1 MSEQLYLANDVA
13 DATGR
18 SINNIHHYMLKA
30 NVGNNCGKYRVL
42 TEYEYTELCRLDRIA
57 KEQKAC
63 YGPLVV
69 GFFSNRKA
77 PFPYVTI
84 DKAAHDNGVST
95 TLVGRWIAAGK
106 VNVNTAG
113 GKSSKSTVYLL
124 DTENQAKVKQLAD
137 EAKARYDSMH
147 RRVPFSLRKDEPGYA
162 HIVID
167 PSMLKFSITR
177 EGAKRLLEYLKQ
189 QLGEN

>member
-18 SINNIHHYMLKA
+18 SINNINHYMLKA
-30 NVGNNCGKYRVL
+30 NVGNICGKYRVL
-42 TEYEYTELCRLDRIA
+42 TENEYTEMCRLDRVA
-57 KEQKAC
+57 KEQKAG

-69 GFFSNRKA
+69 GFFSNRRE

-106 VNVNTAG
+106 VSVNTAG
-113 GKSSKSTVYLL
+113 GKSSKSTLYLL

-137 EAKARYDSMH
+137 EAKARYDSLH
-147 RRVPFSLRKDEPGYA
+147 RRVPFSLTKDAPGQA
-162 HIVID
+162 HIAID
-167 PSMLKFSITR
+167 PSMIKFSITR
-177 EGAKRLLEYLKQ
+177 EGAKQLLEYLKQ